1 MESIPEFRRYTSQKQ
16 NLVKLEQLNW
26 ALAMLFKKTSV
37 HCGVVGPAALGLG
50 DTECLLFIHAPCIN
64 KQPFKLT
71 LPDPVMMRKCCFL
84 NEKETK
90 HGSKFYCPR
99 GGARTM
105 SRFSSATKQFVWL
118 GWFSLL
124 DAILTTVTGV
134 VTLRAKLA
142 LIQSICFTLL
152 QVCTEVKHTKAQIV
166 TLTRATFVVPKHQLF
181 CETQ

>member
-1 MESIPEFRRYTSQKQ
+1 MESIPDFRKSTSQKQ

-26 ALAMLFKKTSV
+26 VLAMLFKKTSV

-64 KQPFKLT
+64 KRPLKLT
-71 LPDPVMMRKCCFL
+71 LPDSVTMRKRQNTVPNFIVQ
-84 NEKETK
+84 EA
-90 HGSKFYCPR
+90 
-99 GGARTM
+99 GARTM

-118 GWFSLL
+118 GWFSVL

-152 QVCTEVKHTKAQIV
+152 QVCTEVKHTK
-166 TLTRATFVVPKHQLF
+166 KHRLSL
-181 CETQ
+181 